1 MRQFSERFS
10 SCRTQQEYTQVGIRI
25 FRFFRMEGSNH
36 FPDRRRI
43 PACEARHGNPI
54 DSRCSGS
61 LKKRLVHIIIG
72 RNRDVREAFLRIGFE
87 EPGRPIGHLFQT
99 DFTEIMLLLR
109 DGLLIFHTFPRLY
122 NGRQMFFGG
131 ASSKATPRP
140 TRHNRVGLGVLWV
153 ERAGT
158 ALNYPLLHEAVRL
171 LLQLSDETE

>member
-1 MRQFSERFS
+1 MRSAARQSHRFP
-10 SCRTQQEYTQVGIRI
+10 
-25 FRFFRMEGSNH
+25 H
-36 FPDRRRI
+36 
-43 PACEARHGNPI
+43 AA
-54 DSRCSGS
+54 SGS

-72 RNRDVREAFLRIGFE
+72 RNRDVREAFLRIGFDD
-87 EPGRPIGHLFQT
+87 PGRPIGHLFQT

-109 DGLLIFHTFPRLY
+109 DGVLLFLTFPRLY